1 MTSLSIEPGALNI
14 TAQQGKTWRI
24 VVSATD
30 SSGDP
35 LDFSGYGAEWQV
47 RRSYNTDA
55 LVTLTDEDGITF
67 GSGTLTIVVPVAITA
82 ALGTGGYVHEI
93 ELIQPDLER
102 PPFLRGT
109 LSVTPEVV
117 K

>member
-1 MTSLSIEPGALNI
+1 MSTLSIEPGLLNI

-24 VVSATD
+24 SVSASD
-30 SSGDP
+30 SGGQP
-35 LDFSGYGAEWQV
+35 LDFTGYHAEWQV
-47 RRSYNTDA
+47 RRSYNTPA

-67 GSGTLTIVVPVAITA
+67 GAGTITIVLEAAETA
-82 ALGTGGYVHEI
+82 ALDTGQYVHEI
-93 ELIQPDLER
+93 ELIQPNLER

-109 LSVTPEVV
+109 LTVTPEVV

>member
-1 MTSLSIEPGALNI
+1 MTTLSIEPGVLDI

-35 LDFSGYGAEWQV
+35 INFSGYAAEWQL
-47 RRSYNTDA
+47 RRSYGTPA
-55 LVTLTDEDGITF
+55 LITLTDGDGITLSS
-67 GSGTLTIVVPVAITA
+67 GSVTIVVDATTTA
-82 ALGTGGYVHEI
+82 ALDTGSYVHEI

-102 PPFLRGT
+102 PPFIRGT
-109 LSVTPEVV
+109 LTVSPEVV